1 MQDGRFAHPFKQD
14 AKVFTTL
21 KNRNFSKY
29 YTLMKCIISSTSLGM
44 ELKGLAFKTLFNLN
58 YHFWPPKPKE
68 RNF

>member
-1 MQDGRFAHPFKQD
+1 MQDGYFAHPFKQD

-44 ELKGLAFKTLFNLN
+44 ELKGLVFKSLF
-58 YHFWPPKPKE
+58 
-68 RNF
+68 